1 MIVPS
6 TEMQNNFGKYLD
18 LCRKEQ
24 IIVTRNGR
32 KRALLVHWPHDTRG
46 EEVREPEVAYAAGT
60 SAADVPAD
68 EAGGAGN
75 SYDPGTASS
84 AGGANVA
91 PEANGSTSGAAN
103 RVSYRE
109 FLELTENSEQR
120 YELIDG
126 VVYMLAAPVFRH
138 QKTLGLLHLLLVDFV
153 GDSDTCTPVLAPF
166 DIRLVRETVRKKRE
180 PDEDDL
186 NVVQPDLV
194 VICDYRKDLNE
205 KDQYWGVPDL
215 AIEIISPSSRSKDSI
230 KKVDLYM
237 ESGIK
242 ECWIVDPVNRSVTV
256 HAFRDFELV
265 DSRIAL
271 KGQPAES
278 VCFPGLMVEVDR
290 IFGEERT

>member
-24 IIVTRNGR
+24 IIITRNGR
-32 KRALLVHWPHDTRG
+32 KRALLVHWPHDTR
-46 EEVREPEVAYAAGT
+46 EEVREPEVAYDAKPGD
-60 SAADVPAD
+60 ADNLGA
-68 EAGGAGN
+68 AGGAGV
-75 SYDPGTASS
+75 DQ
-84 AGGANVA
+84 
-91 PEANGSTSGAAN
+91 EANGSAAGTAN

-126 VVYMLAAPVFRH
+126 VVYLPAAPVFRH
-138 QKTLGLLHLLLVDFV
+138 QKTLGLLHLLLVDFI
-153 GDSDTCTPVLAPF
+153 GESDTCTPVLAPF
-166 DIRLVRETVRKKRE
+166 DIRLVREPVRRKRE

-215 AIEIISPSSRSKDSI
+215 AIEILSPSSRSKDSI

-256 HAFRDFELV
+256 HAFQDFELV
-265 DSRIAL
+265 ESRTAL
-271 KGQPAES
+271 AGRPVES
-278 VCFPGLMVEVDR
+278 VCFPGLMVEAERV
-290 IFGEERT
+290 FGEERA

>member
-24 IIVTRNGR
+24 IIITRNGR
-32 KRALLVHWPHDTRG
+32 KRALLVHWPHDTRE
-46 EEVREPEVAYAAGT
+46 EEVREPEVAYAAEPGDADNP
-60 SAADVPAD
+60 AA
-68 EAGGAGN
+68 
-75 SYDPGTASS
+75 
-84 AGGANVA
+84 AGGANGGQ
-91 PEANGSTSGAAN
+91 EANGSAAGTAN

-138 QKTLGLLHLLLVDFV
+138 QKTLGLLHLLLVDFI
-153 GDSDTCTPVLAPF
+153 GNSDTCTPVLAPF
-166 DIRLVRETVRKKRE
+166 DIRLVREPVRRKRE

-215 AIEIISPSSRSKDSI
+215 AIEILSPSSRSKDSI

-256 HAFRDFELV
+256 HAFQDFELV
-265 DSRIAL
+265 ESRTAL
-271 KGQPAES
+271 EGRQVES
-278 VCFPGLMVEVDR
+278 VWFPGLMVEVER
-290 IFGEERT
+290 IFGEERI

>member
-24 IIVTRNGR
+24 IIITRNGR
-32 KRALLVHWPHDTRG
+32 KRALLMHWPHDTRE
-46 EEVREPEVAYAAGT
+46 EEVREPEAAYAAGPGDT
-60 SAADVPAD
+60 DDPG
-68 EAGGAGN
+68 EAGGA
-75 SYDPGTASS
+75 D
-84 AGGANVA
+84 VDR
-91 PEANGSTSGAAN
+91 EANGSAPRTPN

-126 VVYMLAAPVFRH
+126 VVYIPAAPVFRH
-138 QKTLGLLHLLLVDFV
+138 QKILGLLHLLVVDFV

-166 DIRLVRETVRKKRE
+166 DIRLVREKVRRNRE
-180 PDEDDL
+180 PDQDDL

-194 VICDYRKDLNE
+194 VICDYSKDLNE

-215 AIEIISPSSRSKDSI
+215 AIEILSPSSRSKDSI

-242 ECWIVDPVNRSVTV
+242 ECWIVDPMNRAVTV
-256 HAFRDFELV
+256 HAFQDFELV
-265 DSRIAL
+265 ESRVAL
-271 KGQPAES
+271 EGRPVES
-278 VCFPGLMVEVDR
+278 ACFPGLMVDVERV
-290 IFGEERT
+290 FGEERTM

>member
-18 LCRKEQ
+18 LCRQEQ
-24 IIVTRNGR
+24 IIITRNGR
-32 KRALLVHWPHDTRG
+32 KRALLMHWPHDTR
-46 EEVREPEVAYAAGT
+46 EDEVREPEAAYTTGPDGDHETDANA
-60 SAADVPAD
+60 
-68 EAGGAGN
+68 
-75 SYDPGTASS
+75 PGT
-84 AGGANVA
+84 
-91 PEANGSTSGAAN
+91 PN

-138 QKTLGLLHLLLVDFV
+138 QKILGLLHLRLVDFI

-166 DIRLVRETVRKKRE
+166 DIRLVREPIRRKRE

-215 AIEIISPSSRSKDSI
+215 AIEILSPSSRSKDSI

-242 ECWIVDPVNRSVTV
+242 ECWIVDPVSRSVTI

-265 DSRIAL
+265 DSRVAL
-271 KGQPAES
+271 EGRPMES
-278 VCFPGLMVEVDR
+278 VCFPGLMVQVER
-290 IFGEERT
+290 IFGEDQS

>member
-32 KRALLVHWPHDTRG
+32 KRALLVHWPHDTRE
-46 EEVREPEVAYAAGT
+46 EEVREPEAAYAAGPGDADAPG
-60 SAADVPAD
+60 AA
-68 EAGGAGN
+68 AGSTGAG
-75 SYDPGTASS
+75 
-84 AGGANVA
+84 VQ
-91 PEANGSTSGAAN
+91 PEANGSASDTPN

-138 QKTLGLLHLLLVDFV
+138 QKTLGLLYLLLVDFV

-215 AIEIISPSSRSKDSI
+215 AIEILSPSSRSKDSI

-256 HAFRDFELV
+256 HTFQDFELV

-271 KGQPAES
+271 KGQPVES

>member
-1 MIVPS
+1 KGAVVIVPS

-24 IIVTRNGR
+24 IIITRNGR
-32 KRALLVHWPHDTRG
+32 KRALLVHWPHDTR
-46 EEVREPEVAYAAGT
+46 EEVREPEVAYAAEPGDAD
-60 SAADVPAD
+60 SPAA
-68 EAGGAGN
+68 AGGASRDQEAHG
-75 SYDPGTASS
+75 S
-84 AGGANVA
+84 AGG
-91 PEANGSTSGAAN
+91 TAN

-109 FLELTENSEQR
+109 FLELTENSERR

-126 VVYMLAAPVFRH
+126 VVYMLAPPVFRH
-138 QKTLGLLHLLLVDFV
+138 QKTLGLLHLLLVDFI
-153 GDSDTCTPVLAPF
+153 GNSDTCTPVLAPF
-166 DIRLVRETVRKKRE
+166 DIRLVREPVRRKRE

-215 AIEIISPSSRSKDSI
+215 AIEILSPSSRSKDSI

-242 ECWIVDPVNRSVTV
+242 ECWVVDPVNRAVTV
-256 HAFRDFELV
+256 HAFQDFELV
-265 DSRIAL
+265 ESRTAL
-271 KGQPAES
+271 DGRPVES
-278 VCFPGLMVEVDR
+278 VCFPGLMVQVERV
-290 IFGEERT
+290 FGEERIENGVN